1 MIVKMHYRYCSKL
14 YLAKT
19 GVLLGR
25 MAFAM
30 QPHPA
35 EGKPSGSQRQVFGA
49 SLLTPWSKN
58 HESQ

>member
-1 MIVKMHYRYCSKL
+1 MKATNHPNTRPNHCPREI
-14 YLAKT
+14 

-49 SLLTPWSKN
+49 ALLTPWSKS
-58 HESQ
+58 HENQ